1 MDQALTDGGQEGTCP
16 VTRLLQSLPVKGSRA
31 PCSEAAS
38 PGHWAEPS
46 PGLAR
51 PIPTYLLQAV
61 AVRDLVEPALQQ
73 RLQLAHALEAQL
85 EGFEAADCRLAKHL
99 PIQSPLTSPAS
110 TPAPCYTIC
119 TSSPLGVRIRPLS
132 AARS

>member
-16 VTRLLQSLPVKGSRA
+16 VTRLLQLLPVKGSRA
-31 PCSEAAS
+31 PCSEAVS

-73 RLQLAHALEAQL
+73 RLQLAHLEAQL
-85 EGFEAADCRLAKHL
+85 EGFEAADWLNIFPYSVPRPLPPPHL
-99 PIQSPLTSPAS
+99 PLVTPSAPL
-110 TPAPCYTIC
+110 
-119 TSSPLGVRIRPLS
+119 PLW
-132 AARS
+132 A